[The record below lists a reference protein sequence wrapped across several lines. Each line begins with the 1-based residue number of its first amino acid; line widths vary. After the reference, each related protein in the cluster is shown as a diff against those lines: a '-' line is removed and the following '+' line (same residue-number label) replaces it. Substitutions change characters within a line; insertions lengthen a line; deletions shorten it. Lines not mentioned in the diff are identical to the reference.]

1 MVRKLNRKAAEAY
14 SEDFSSKILDDFFS
28 KREVATGQDILELTP
43 LQQINLLL
51 IQRLYQRWQ
60 EETLRLRS
68 PYFNYQ
74 HPQVQDSL
82 KAFMNTLSRHIQVER
97 QALEPLLQGAVLDS
111 LRLLLNPV
119 AFFDEF
125 LRLNPSLESL
135 QSSLRY
141 LRWQQSLTDALQEQ
155 VEKKEMADPEYLLA
169 MLEAGV
175 RSGNLIPDAAEEH
188 IEVFEQVLPLPS
200 GLVEE
205 PMATPQAAPPKEEPA
220 DDFFSAISRMAP
232 RNPKPAPR
240 PAPEPEAE
248 AAPAAAPAPVREVK
262 EARPQPPAPR
272 YAEPEPVV
280 SKAAPT
286 EQEPVLSRRPQPTVV
301 MPPVIDTP
309 APEAPRAARPAEVV
323 KRPEEPKKQQEE
335 NRSLN
340 TRLGTNDKK
349 PLYEKFEP
357 RESRS
362 TSLSQKHRPA
372 SIRHYITLNQRFM
385 FVKELFDGNAA
396 AFNAALDALDA
407 CQNYREAQQWTREH
421 LAQKPQWEDDSE
433 VVQEFMAVL
442 DHRFGS

>member
-14 SEDFSSKILDDFFS
+14 SEDFSSKILDNFFS
-28 KREVATGQDILELTP
+28 NSEVATGQDILELTP

-135 QSSLRY
+135 QASLRY

-155 VEKKEMADPEYLLA
+155 VEKKEMGDPEYLLA

-175 RSGNLIPDAAEEH
+175 RSGNLITDPTEEY
-188 IEVFEQVLPLPS
+188 IEAFEQVLPLPS

-205 PMATPQAAPPKEEPA
+205 PVASPQPAPPKEEPA

-232 RNPKPAPR
+232 RNPRPGARTAAEPESQLR
-240 PAPEPEAE
+240 PAPAPEARE
-248 AAPAAAPAPVREVK
+248 AK
-262 EARPQPPAPR
+262 PQTSAPR
-272 YAEPEPVV
+272 YSEPEPVV
-280 SKAAPT
+280 NRATPV
-286 EQEPVLSRRPQPTVV
+286 EQEPVATKRPQPTVV

-309 APEAPRAARPAEVV
+309 APETPRAARPAEV
-323 KRPEEPKKQQEE
+323 KQPEEPKKQQEE

-340 TRLGTNDKK
+340 TRLGINDKK
-349 PLYEKFEP
+349 PLYEKFEAREP
-357 RESRS
+357 RSA
-362 TSLSQKHRPA
+362 SLSQKHRPA

-396 AFNAALDALDA
+396 AFNASLDALDA
-407 CQNYREAQQWTREH
+407 CQNYGEAQQWTQEH
-421 LAQKPQWEDDSE
+421 LAHKPQWQDDSE